1 MTEGVRVV
9 VFASQKGGSGKTTL
23 SGHIAVEAERTGD
36 GPVALID
43 TDPQGSLAKWW
54 NARAASTPAFAHTKL
69 EDLDACLDHL
79 KTLGF
84 KLIVVDTPPA
94 VTQTIAHVVA
104 RADLVV
110 VPTRPSPHDLRA
122 VGPTVDIA
130 ESLKKPLIF
139 VVNSATARARI
150 TSETAVALSQHGMVA
165 PVTLHHRV
173 DYAASMIDGR
183 TVGDI
188 RPDSKS
194 AKEIAGL
201 WLYLR
206 DRLARLYGPDP
217 RWENKPRT
225 DFSTTQL
232 TPETAFEQQ
241 AVFVEEGEED
251 WETEVPAWASVA
263 STMTVPDPRQRVQ
276 QQPQQQPQRQ
286 PAPQQIQIPV
296 PAHADQAAAP
306 AKPERNTLD
315 RRQVDR
321 GPPNGVPDRRQP
333 RAFGRRPHH

>member
-1 MTEGVRVV
+1 MAEGVRIV

-79 KTLGF
+79 KSLGF

-217 RWENKPRT
+217 RWENQPRT

-232 TPETAFEQQ
+232 TPESAFEQQ
-241 AVFVEEGEED
+241 AVFADESEDD
-251 WETEVPAWASVA
+251 WEPDMPAWADA
-263 STMTVPDPRQRVQ
+263 SAGMAVPDPRARGP
-276 QQPQQQPQRQ
+276 QPQPQRQ
-286 PAPQQIQIPV
+286 PQPQQIQIPQ
-296 PAHADQAAAP
+296 PAHAMAAP
-306 AKPERNTLD
+306 KPERNALE
-315 RRQVDR
+315 RRQADR
-321 GPPNGVPDRRQP
+321 GPPSGAPDRRQP
-333 RAFGRRPHH
+333 RTFGRRPHH